1 MKLSSIQELL
11 EDIRLGKPVILMDDE
26 DRENEGD
33 LIVAAEKISAETIN
47 FMIRE
52 ARGLLCLTLTG
63 EHCDRLSLS
72 QMVNAADNG
81 SGYGTPFTISIEA
94 AEGVTTGISAQ
105 DRAVTILTAVAPDA
119 KPSDIV
125 QPGHIFPLRARQGG
139 VLSRAGHT
147 EAGCDLARMAGLT
160 PAAAIIE
167 IINDDGTMARR
178 PDLEKFAEKH
188 LLRIGTIA
196 DLIHYRM
203 LNEQTIARI
212 EQRTIQTAF
221 GEFTLSV
228 YEDRLEGHQHI
239 ALSKGSINGD
249 TPTLVRV
256 QTMEALKDLLAIQ
269 FDNDTSWS
277 LHHAMAKIAAE
288 GNGVIVLLDNSHDHS
303 ISATLDRLLGHHNE
317 TLADSPSQSLRVI
330 GTGSQILCDL
340 GVQKMRLMSSPIR
353 FTALS
358 GFNLEVTEYIPFTE
372 NLTA

>member
-72 QMVNAADNG
+72 QMVSAADNG
-81 SGYGTPFTISIEA
+81 SGYGTPFTVSIEA

-105 DRAVTILTAVAPDA
+105 DRAVTILTAVATDA

-330 GTGSQILCDL
+330 GTSSQILCDL